1 MSVSEPEID
10 QLLGQVD
17 SKFTLCILSSKRARQ
32 INDMIHGVRDQ
43 ALQAMATSEIAKLT
57 SAKPLSLAMDEI
69 ADGDVLPDELRTTEE
84 DDVVAPAAA
93 VEAVEEE
100 SAAEP
105 APAAAAAPSD
115 EAQAAQGSESEVLL
129 G

>member
-1 MSVSEPEID
+1 MSVSQPEID
-10 QLLGQVD
+10 QLLEQVD
-17 SKFTLCILSSKRARQ
+17 SKFTLCILSAKRARQ

-69 ADGDVLPDELRTTEE
+69 ATGDVLPDTPNENETSVSPTASEEE
-84 DDVVAPAAA
+84 DGADKDATTK
-93 VEAVEEE
+93 
-100 SAAEP
+100 
-105 APAAAAAPSD
+105 
-115 EAQAAQGSESEVLL
+115 EVFL

>member
-1 MSVSEPEID
+1 MSVSQPEID
-10 QLLGQVD
+10 QLLDQVD

-69 ADGDVLPDELRTTEE
+69 ASGDVLPDGLGEANSS
-84 DDVVAPAAA
+84 VQPA
-93 VEAVEEE
+93 
-100 SAAEP
+100 
-105 APAAAAAPSD
+105 D
-115 EAQAAQGSESEVLL
+115 EADEAAQSESPESELFL

>member
-1 MSVSEPEID
+1 MSVSQPEID
-10 QLLGQVD
+10 QLLDQVD

-43 ALQAMATSEIAKLT
+43 ALAAMATSEIAKLT

-69 ADGDVLPDELRTTEE
+69 AQGDVRPDDLHTE
-84 DDVVAPAAA
+84 VAPEKSA
-93 VEAVEEE
+93 E
-100 SAAEP
+100 S
-105 APAAAAAPSD
+105 ST
-115 EAQAAQGSESEVLL
+115 SESEELL

>member
-1 MSVSEPEID
+1 MSVSQPEID
-10 QLLGQVD
+10 QLLNQVD

-69 ADGDVLPDELRTTEE
+69 ANGDVLPDELRTSEN
-84 DDVVAPAAA
+84 DDVAPTTEV
-93 VEAVEEE
+93 VELVETADTKN
-100 SAAEP
+100 SK
-105 APAAAAAPSD
+105 
-115 EAQAAQGSESEVLL
+115 GEVLL